1 MKKFLAMVMALCMV
15 CMTVVVAS
23 AATPPTSSV
32 EGIKGAT
39 VNGDGHHV
47 AEPNLTPEQK
57 DALKTKANVG
67 SYDQV
72 LYGDLRMEGQ
82 MDATIHLTTTPS
94 RLRDTKVFYLE
105 DGQWKEAPC
114 SRDVNDVNNVNNVTA
129 NFPMG
134 FKGTFSIVQYCNAPS
149 SGASTG
155 AEVKAPQT
163 NDVSVELMLAAG
175 MILFGTIAVVAK
187 KRHAA

>member
-23 AATPPTSSV
+23 AAEPTSSV
-32 EGIKGAT
+32 SGIKGAK

-47 AEPNLTPEQK
+47 AEANLTDEQK
-57 DALKTKANVG
+57 SALKTKAGAG
-67 SYDQV
+67 SYDQI
-72 LYGDLRMEGQ
+72 LYGDLRMENAV
-82 MDATIHLTTTPS
+82 DAIILLTTTPS
-94 RLRDTKVFYLE
+94 RLRDTKVFYLK
-105 DGQWKEAPC
+105 DGQWTEATC
-114 SRDVNDVNNVNNVTA
+114 SRNGNDVTA
-129 NFPMG
+129 NFLMG

-175 MILFGTIAVVAK
+175 MILFGTIAVVAR
-187 KRHAA
+187 KRRAA

>member
-23 AATPPTSSV
+23 AAEPTSSV
-32 EGIKGAT
+32 EGIRGAT
-39 VNGDGHHV
+39 VNNDGHHV
-47 AEPNLTPEQK
+47 AEANLIPEQK

-72 LYGDLRMEGQ
+72 LYGNLGMDGQ

-94 RLRDTKVFYLE
+94 RLRDTKVFYLK
-105 DGQWKEAPC
+105 DGQWTEATC
-114 SRDVNDVNNVNNVTA
+114 SRNGNDVTA
-129 NFPMG
+129 NFLMG

-163 NDVSVELMLAAG
+163 NDVSVELMLTAG
-175 MILFGTIAVVAK
+175 MILFGTIAVVAR

>member
-23 AATPPTSSV
+23 AAEPTSSV
-32 EGIKGAT
+32 SGIKGAK

-47 AEPNLTPEQK
+47 AEANLTDEQK
-57 DALKTKANVG
+57 SALKTKAGAG
-67 SYDQV
+67 SYDQI
-72 LYGDLRMEGQ
+72 LYGDLRMENAV
-82 MDATIHLTTTPS
+82 DATILLTTTPN
-94 RLRDTKVFYLE
+94 RLRDTKVFYLK
-105 DGQWKEAPC
+105 DGQWTEATC
-114 SRDVNDVNNVNNVTA
+114 SRNGNDVTA
-129 NFPMG
+129 NFLMG

-155 AEVKAPQT
+155 ADVKAPQT

-175 MILFGTIAVVAK
+175 MILFGTIAVVAR
-187 KRHAA
+187 KRRAA

>member
-23 AATPPTSSV
+23 AAEPTSSV

-47 AEPNLTPEQK
+47 SEPNLTPEQK

-72 LYGDLRMEGQ
+72 LYGDLGMAVPT
-82 MDATIHLTTTPS
+82 DATIHLTTTPS

-105 DGQWKEAPC
+105 GNQWKEAPC
-114 SRDVNDVNNVNNVTA
+114 SRNDNDVTA
-129 NFPMG
+129 NFPRG
-134 FKGTFSIVQYCNAPS
+134 FGGTFSIVQYCNAPS

-175 MILFGTIAVVAK
+175 MILFGTIAVVAR

>member
-23 AATPPTSSV
+23 AANPPTSSV
-32 EGIKGAT
+32 EGILGAT
-39 VNGDGHHV
+39 VDGDGRHV
-47 AEPNLTPEQK
+47 SRTTLTDDQMN
-57 DALKTKANVG
+57 ALKTKANG

-72 LYGDLRMEGQ
+72 LYGNLLGVEVPTE
-82 MDATIHLTTTPS
+82 ATIHLTTTPS

-105 DGQWKEAPC
+105 GNQWKEAPC
-114 SRDVNDVNNVNNVTA
+114 SRNDNDVTA
-129 NFPMG
+129 NFPRG
-134 FKGTFSIVQYCNAPS
+134 FGGTFSIVQYCNAPS

-175 MILFGTIAVVAK
+175 MILFGTIAVVAR

>member
-57 DALKTKANVG
+57 DALKKFSESLG
-67 SYDQV
+67 
-72 LYGDLRMEGQ
+72 EGNYEK
-82 MDATIHLTTTPS
+82 HKS
-94 RLRDTKVFYLE
+94 F
-105 DGQWKEAPC
+105 
-114 SRDVNDVNNVNNVTA
+114 
-129 NFPMG
+129 
-134 FKGTFSIVQYCNAPS
+134 
-149 SGASTG
+149 
-155 AEVKAPQT
+155 
-163 NDVSVELMLAAG
+163 
-175 MILFGTIAVVAK
+175 FGK
-187 KRHAA
+187 KK

>member
-23 AATPPTSSV
+23 AAEPTSSV
-32 EGIKGAT
+32 SGIKGAK

-47 AEPNLTPEQK
+47 AEANLTDEQK
-57 DALKTKANVG
+57 SALKTKAGAG
-67 SYDQV
+67 SYDQI
-72 LYGDLRMEGQ
+72 LYGDLRMENAV
-82 MDATIHLTTTPS
+82 DAMILLTTTPS
-94 RLRDTKVFYLE
+94 RLRDTKVFYLK
-105 DGQWKEAPC
+105 DGQWEEAPC
-114 SRDVNDVNNVNNVTA
+114 SRKGDDVTA

-149 SGASTG
+149 SGVSTG

-175 MILFGTIAVVAK
+175 MILFGTIAVVAR

>member
-23 AATPPTSSV
+23 AAEPTSSV

-72 LYGDLRMEGQ
+72 LYGDLRAEGQ

-94 RLRDTKVFYLE
+94 RLRDTKMFYLE
-105 DGQWKEAPC
+105 DGQWKEATC
-114 SRDVNDVNNVNNVTA
+114 SRSGNDVTA
-129 NFPMG
+129 NFPLG
-134 FKGTFSIVQYCNAPS
+134 FSGTFSIVQYCNAPS

>member
-23 AATPPTSSV
+23 AEEPTSSV

-47 AEPNLTPEQK
+47 AEPNLTPEEK
-57 DALKTKANVG
+57 DALKRKANVG

-72 LYGDLRMEGQ
+72 LYGNLGMDGQ

-94 RLRDTKVFYLE
+94 RLRDTKVFYLK
-105 DGQWKEAPC
+105 DGQWEGAPC
-114 SRDVNDVNNVNNVTA
+114 SRNGNDVTA
-129 NFPMG
+129 NFPLG
-134 FKGTFSIVQYCNAPS
+134 FSGTFSIVQYCNAPS

-155 AEVKAPQT
+155 ADVKAPQT

>member
-23 AATPPTSSV
+23 AAEPTSSV
-32 EGIKGAT
+32 EGIKGAK
-39 VNGDGHHV
+39 VNGVGHHV
-47 AEPNLTPEQK
+47 AEANLTDEQK
-57 DALKTKANVG
+57 SALKTKAGAG
-67 SYDQV
+67 SYDQI
-72 LYGDLRMEGQ
+72 LYGDLRMENAV
-82 MDATIHLTTTPS
+82 DATILLTTTPN
-94 RLRDTKVFYLE
+94 RLRDTKVFYLK
-105 DGQWKEAPC
+105 DGQWTEATC
-114 SRDVNDVNNVNNVTA
+114 SRDGNDVTA
-129 NFPMG
+129 NFLMG
-134 FKGTFSIVQYCNAPS
+134 FKGTFSMVQYCNAPS

>member
-32 EGIKGAT
+32 SGIKGAK

-47 AEPNLTPEQK
+47 AEANLTDEQK
-57 DALKTKANVG
+57 NALKTKAGAG
-67 SYDQV
+67 SYDQI
-72 LYGDLRMEGQ
+72 LYGDLGMVNAV
-82 MDATIHLTTTPS
+82 DATILLTTTPS
-94 RLRDTKVFYLE
+94 RLRDTKVFYLKD
-105 DGQWKEAPC
+105 DGQWTEATC
-114 SRDVNDVNNVNNVTA
+114 SRNGDDVTA

-175 MILFGTIAVVAK
+175 MILFGTIAVVAR

>member
-23 AATPPTSSV
+23 AAEPTSSV
-32 EGIKGAT
+32 EGIKGAK
-39 VNGDGHHV
+39 VNGVGHHV
-47 AEPNLTPEQK
+47 AEANLTDEQK
-57 DALKTKANVG
+57 SALKTKAGAG
-67 SYDQV
+67 SYDQI
-72 LYGDLRMEGQ
+72 LYGDLSMENAV
-82 MDATIHLTTTPS
+82 DATILLTTTPN
-94 RLRDTKVFYLE
+94 RLRDTKVFYLK
-105 DGQWKEAPC
+105 DGQWTEATC
-114 SRDVNDVNNVNNVTA
+114 SRDGNDVTA
-129 NFPMG
+129 NFLMG

-155 AEVKAPQT
+155 ADVKAPQT

>member
-23 AATPPTSSV
+23 AAEPTSSV
-32 EGIKGAT
+32 EGIEGAT
-39 VNGDGHHV
+39 VNGVDHHV
-47 AEPNLTPEQK
+47 AGANLTDEQEN
-57 DALKTKANVG
+57 ALRTKAGVG
-67 SYDQV
+67 SYDQI
-72 LYGDLRMEGQ
+72 LYGDLNLTGDTE
-82 MDATIHLTTTPS
+82 ATILLTTTPN

-105 DGQWKEAPC
+105 GNQWKEAPC
-114 SRDVNDVNNVNNVTA
+114 SRNDNDVTA
-129 NFPMG
+129 NFPRG
-134 FKGTFSIVQYCNAPS
+134 FGGTFSIVQYCNAPS

-163 NDVSVELMLAAG
+163 NDVSVELMLTAG
-175 MILFGTIAVVAK
+175 MILFGTIAVVAR

>member
-23 AATPPTSSV
+23 AAESTSSV

-47 AEPNLTPEQK
+47 SEPNLTHEQE

-72 LYGDLRMEGQ
+72 LYGDLGMAVPTN
-82 MDATIHLTTTPS
+82 ATIHLTTTPS

-105 DGQWKEAPC
+105 GNQWKEATC
-114 SRDVNDVNNVNNVTA
+114 SRNGNAVTA

-134 FKGTFSIVQYCNAPS
+134 FGGTFSIVQYCNAPS

-155 AEVKAPQT
+155 ADVKAPQT

>member
-23 AATPPTSSV
+23 AAEPTSSV
-32 EGIKGAT
+32 EGIKGAK
-39 VNGDGHHV
+39 VNGVGHHV
-47 AEPNLTPEQK
+47 AEANLTDEQK
-57 DALKTKANVG
+57 SALKTKAGAG
-67 SYDQV
+67 SYDQI
-72 LYGDLRMEGQ
+72 LYGDLRMESAV
-82 MDATIHLTTTPS
+82 DATILLTTTPN
-94 RLRDTKVFYLE
+94 RLRDTKVFYLK
-105 DGQWKEAPC
+105 DGQWTEATC
-114 SRDVNDVNNVNNVTA
+114 SRNGNDVTA
-129 NFPMG
+129 NFLMG

-155 AEVKAPQT
+155 ADVKAPQT
-163 NDVSVELMLAAG
+163 NDVSVELILAAG

>member
-23 AATPPTSSV
+23 AAEPTSSV
-32 EGIKGAT
+32 EGIKGAK
-39 VNGDGHHV
+39 VNGVGHHV
-47 AEPNLTPEQK
+47 AEANLTDEQK
-57 DALKTKANVG
+57 SALKTKAGAG
-67 SYDQV
+67 SYDQI
-72 LYGDLRMEGQ
+72 LYGDLRMENAV
-82 MDATIHLTTTPS
+82 DATILLTTTPN
-94 RLRDTKVFYLE
+94 RLRDTKVFYLK
-105 DGQWKEAPC
+105 DGQWTEATC
-114 SRDVNDVNNVNNVTA
+114 SRDGNDVTA
-129 NFPMG
+129 NFLMG
-134 FKGTFSIVQYCNAPS
+134 FKGTFSIVRYCNAPS

-155 AEVKAPQT
+155 ADVKAPQT

>member
-23 AATPPTSSV
+23 AAEPTSSV
-32 EGIKGAT
+32 EEIKGAT
-39 VNGDGHHV
+39 VNGDGRHV
-47 AEPNLTPEQK
+47 AEPKLTPEEK
-57 DALKTKANVG
+57 DALKRKANVG

-72 LYGDLRMEGQ
+72 MYGNLGMDGQ
-82 MDATIHLTTTPS
+82 LAATIPLTTTPS
-94 RLRDTKVFYLE
+94 RLRDTKVFYLK
-105 DGQWKEAPC
+105 DGQWEEAPC
-114 SRDVNDVNNVNNVTA
+114 SRNGNDVTA

-134 FKGTFSIVQYCNAPS
+134 FKGTFSIVQYCNASS

-175 MILFGTIAVVAK
+175 MILFGTIAVVAR
-187 KRHAA
+187 KRRAA

>member
-39 VNGDGHHV
+39 VNGDGHHMS
-47 AEPNLTPEQK
+47 EPNLTPEQQ

-72 LYGDLRMEGQ
+72 LYGNLGMDGQ

-105 DGQWKEAPC
+105 DDQWTEATC
-114 SRDVNDVNNVNNVTA
+114 SRSGNDVTA
-129 NFPMG
+129 NFPLG
-134 FKGTFSIVQYCNAPS
+134 FSGTFSIVQYCNAPS

-175 MILFGTIAVVAK
+175 MILFGTIAVVAR